1 MADNTKQLIDLSRS
15 IDKLSVEIK
24 KNTEATLG
32 LEEAQSDLLDKGSA
46 SPLSSGDGLKDLK
59 ALTDEIKKMNLGDIA
74 KSIKE
79 LNPKNIS
86 DLLKGPIS
94 SIVEA
99 TKTKG
104 ASGVVEK
111 IAGGVGNK
119 GKGFNVGKILG
130 AFQEGGIADES
141 GKYLVGE
148 NGPEI
153 VKLPKGAGVIPIN
166 IKDLIE
172 GLTKVPE
179 LSDIVK
185 ESKGTVNFFGNESNP
200 SVIDSKGKLINLS
213 TLSDKYQDKAGETKN
228 KSKLDAIDKI
238 LENIDAL
245 SGAGSQGIGNEI
257 SRINQEEALLNG
269 KSNLSGEDLR
279 GVNRIWDDILQNIRK
294 DGEYYNPLSIA
305 KAKLLATQTFVKE
318 NKKGEEG
325 SVKTEG
331 ISEDIVK
338 ESEAELKKQ
347 TEDLKKAQ
355 GVISPKIT
363 GEEKSERKEA
373 GTETKKSK
381 FKEKIK
387 DVFQGIKEKGE
398 KLIKSGKEKLKE
410 GGETLKSGK
419 EKLKEGGET
428 LKSETG
434 ELLGSP
440 AERGSS
446 NFKTSITPLGTVK
459 PKPTETSAT
468 EKTSK
473 ESSKKS
479 KEDLGDISAPAKETS
494 TKTGKEQ
501 KPEPSKSGTG
511 ETSQISPTE
520 LSKDLSEIKVILT
533 RIAASLDG
541 PLEVAQIESPF
552 RPDSRKV

>member
-24 KNTEATLG
+24 KNTEVTRGLG
-32 LEEAQSDLLDKGSA
+32 ETQSDLLDKGSKGSA
-46 SPLSSGDGLKDLK
+46 SPLSSGEGLKDLK

-74 KSIKE
+74 KSIKD

-99 TKTKG
+99 TKGKG
-104 ASGVVEK
+104 VSDITEK
-111 IAGGVGNK
+111 ISGEVGKK

-130 AFQEGGIADES
+130 AFQEGGIADA
-141 GKYLVGE
+141 GGQYLVGE
-148 NGPEI
+148 NGPEV

-166 IKDLIE
+166 VKDLIE
-172 GLTKVPE
+172 GLSKVPE
-179 LSDIVK
+179 LAEIVK
-185 ESKGTVNFFGNESNP
+185 DGKDTVNFFGNESNP

-213 TLSDKYQDKAGETKN
+213 TLSDKYGDKAGETKN
-228 KSKLDAIDKI
+228 KSKLDIIDKI

-245 SGAGSQGIGNEI
+245 SSTGSQGIENEI
-257 SRINQEEALLNG
+257 SRINNEEALLSG
-269 KSNLSGEDLR
+269 KSKLSGEDLR

-325 SVKTEG
+325 SKKTEEL
-331 ISEDIVK
+331 SADLQK

-355 GVISPKIT
+355 EVINPKPT
-363 GEEKSERKEA
+363 KTEGAAGKEA
-373 GTETKKSK
+373 GGEAGKEAGGEAKKSK

-387 DVFQGIKEKGE
+387 DVFQNVKEKGE
-398 KLIKSGKEKLKE
+398 KLFKAGKDKLKGGAE
-410 GGETLKSGK
+410 SIKTGGE
-419 EKLKEGGET
+419 
-428 LKSETG
+428 
-434 ELLGSP
+434 ELLPSP
-440 AERGSS
+440 AEKTAPGFKKSTTALLKSYEASIGSNKES
-446 NFKTSITPLGTVK
+446 VKKALANEGLGELSTPLKET
-459 PKPTETSAT
+459 PKKAEKT
-468 EKTSK
+468 EKAGKTP
-473 ESSKKS
+473 E
-479 KEDLGDISAPAKETS
+479 A
-494 TKTGKEQ
+494 KTGEKTTQ
-501 KPEPSKSGTG
+501 PG
-511 ETSQISPTE
+511 QD
-520 LSKDLSEIKVILT
+520 LSKDLSDIKLILT
-533 RIAASLDG
+533 RIASSLDG
-541 PLEVAQIESPF
+541 PLEVSPIDSPF

>member
-74 KSIKE
+74 KSIKD

-279 GVNRIWDDILQNIRK
+279 GVNRIWNDILQNIRK

-363 GEEKSERKEA
+363 GEEKGERKEA
-373 GTETKKSK
+373 GAETKKSK

-387 DVFQGIKEKGE
+387 DAFQGIKEKGE
-398 KLIKSGKEKLKE
+398 KLI
-410 GGETLKSGK
+410 KSGK

-541 PLEVAQIESPF
+541 PLEFSQIESPF
-552 RPDSRKV
+552 RPNSRKV